1 MRIKCTGCDNKMR
14 VRKIVLITGPGFE
27 DVEVIYPYYR
37 LLEEGFVV
45 DVTTNTND
53 EVFGKHGIAM
63 KPTISLVGLSAKKY
77 DAVIIP
83 GGLEAPDRLRQI
95 DEVLR
100 FIREMFQSGKIVSS
114 ICHGP
119 WVLIS
124 AGILENKNAT
134 CYIGMKDDLKNAGAI
149 YLRKNVVVDG
159 NLITSD
165 HPRNLS
171 VWMRTTIELINK

>member
-1 MRIKCTGCDNKMR
+1 MRRQKVVI
-14 VRKIVLITGPGFE
+14 ITGPGFE

-37 LLEEGFVV
+37 LQESGFVV
-45 DVTTNTND
+45 DVATSTNG
-53 EVFGKHGIAM
+53 EVFGKHGVPMQPSIELQM
-63 KPTISLVGLSAKKY
+63 LSVKHY

-83 GGLEAPDRLRQI
+83 GGNEAPDRVRQI
-95 DEVLR
+95 AEVLK
-100 FIREMFQSGKIVSS
+100 FVHEMFVSGKIVSS

-124 AGILENKNAT
+124 ANVVKDKNAT
-134 CYIGMKDDLKNAGAI
+134 CYIGMKDDLVNAGAK
-149 YLRKNVVVDG
+149 YLRKDVVVDG

-171 VWMRTTIELINK
+171 AWMKTTIDSINK